1 MSKSPELVQESK
13 SNKKYHLITFGCQ
26 MNEYDS
32 NLIAQQLED
41 NNAEACDK
49 VEDADIVVVNTCS
62 VREKAE
68 DTAYKSLA
76 QLAALKKKKPDMQI
90 AVVGCMAKNK
100 GKQITGD
107 LSHVDY
113 VLGPDNYKDIDGLFF
128 GSDAAKAR
136 QKRLE
141 KSYQV
146 ITDFDEVE
154 NYTGKQAKL
163 ATPYSTFITIQRG
176 CNKRCTY
183 CIVPFVRGN
192 EKYRPSNE
200 VIDEVKMAVDK
211 GVKEITLLGQTV
223 NSYHY
228 EADTFASLLAKVSDI
243 SGVERI
249 RFTSPHPKHFTD
261 DLIWLMGNKSN
272 ICHHAHIPVQSGST
286 RMLKKMRRQYDR
298 ERFLEISE
306 KLRKAHPDFALTT
319 DIIVGFVGE
328 EDQDFEDTL
337 SLVEEVRFDSAFMF
351 AYSPREGTKAF
362 DEVETISHE
371 EKIARLQR
379 LIEVQNKIT
388 FEQNQQMIGKVRPI
402 LLEKPSH
409 RDPNEWVGKTECFK
423 KVIVPGTHYKVG
435 DMVNAEINDIRGW
448 TLRGK
453 SLEENFGIIS

>member
-1 MSKSPELVQESK
+1 MNDKPTPASNEAQSP
-13 SNKKYHLITFGCQ
+13 KYHMITFGCQ

-41 NNAEACDK
+41 CNAVPTDDATE
-49 VEDADIVVVNTCS
+49 ADIVVVNTCS

-68 DTAYKSLA
+68 ETAYKSLA
-76 QLAALKKKKPDMQI
+76 QLKALKKRKPSMQI

-100 GKQITGD
+100 GEQIPTD

-113 VLGPDNYKDIDGLFF
+113 VLGPDNYKDIDALFF
-128 GSDAAKAR
+128 GSQAAEAR

-154 NYTGKQAKL
+154 NYAGKKAKL
-163 ATPYSTFITIQRG
+163 ASSYSTFITIQRG

-192 EKYRPSNE
+192 EKYRPVGE
-200 VIDEVKMAVDK
+200 VLDEVKRAVDL

-223 NSYHY
+223 NSYLY
-228 EADTFASLLAKVSDI
+228 EGDTFASLLAKVSEI

-261 DLIWLMGNKSN
+261 DLIWLMGNRDN
-272 ICHHAHIPVQSGST
+272 ICNHAHIPVQSGST

-298 ERFLEISE
+298 EKFLEIAG
-306 KLRKAHPDFALTT
+306 KLRKIHPDFALTT

-328 EDQDFEDTL
+328 EKEDFADTL

-362 DEVETISHE
+362 DETETLSNE
-371 EKIARLQR
+371 EKLVRLQT
-379 LIEVQNKIT
+379 LIDLQNKIT
-388 FEQNQQMIGKVRPI
+388 FEQNHKMIGKIKPI
-402 LLEKPSH
+402 LLEGPSH

-423 KVIVPGTHYKVG
+423 KVIVPGKNYQPG
-435 DMVNAEINDIRGW
+435 DIVYAEINDIRGW
-448 TLRGK
+448 TLRGIPAEQR
-453 SLEENFGIIS
+453 LGVF